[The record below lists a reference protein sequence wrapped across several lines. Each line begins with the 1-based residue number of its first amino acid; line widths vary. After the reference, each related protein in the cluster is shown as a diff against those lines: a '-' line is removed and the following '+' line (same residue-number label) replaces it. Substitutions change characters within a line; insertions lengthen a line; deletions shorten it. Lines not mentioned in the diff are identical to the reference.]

1 MRAYALPPGIED
13 ACIHTHAGLECSRLQ
28 DVRPRGQVRWYLFS
42 LWLEACRIHR
52 RPYRP
57 VCVYTVHIDGVRW
70 SVLCP
75 TSVYPAAA
83 LAPACTTPR
92 HVYSTYY

>member
-1 MRAYALPPGIED
+1 MHVCMCTCIF
-13 ACIHTHAGLECSRLQ
+13 IHTVRDMQVLNAVDFRMPGLVGRY
-28 DVRPRGQVRWYLFS
+28 GGTLFPS
-42 LWLEACRIHR
+42 GLR
-52 RPYRP
+52 RAEYTGGLT
-57 VCVYTVHIDGVRW
+57 VLCVYTVHVDGVRW

-92 HVYSTYY
+92 HICI